1 MAGHS
6 KFKNIQYRKGAQDK
20 KRAKQFAKIGRE
32 IQIAVKIGGTDPE
45 SNPRLRLAITN
56 ARSVNM
62 PKDNVDRAINKNN
75 TEASDYSEV
84 RYEGYG
90 PFGTA
95 FIVEALT
102 DNKNRTASE
111 IRSIFSKN
119 GGNLG
124 ETGSVSFN
132 FNKVG
137 EIQIKKEIDD
147 SALEDLLEHGL
158 EDYNTEDDVTYLYS
172 SFEELASFEKI
183 LVDKNFESA
192 LQGLELLHALVE
204 TYEDLI
210 ELIALPQKVN
220 SYQELKKWCG
230 GQFHHYQSISKKHSE
245 VRNFEQLKSF
255 INSINFKKVI
265 K

>member
-6 KFKNIQYRKGAQDK
+6 KFKNIQFRKGAQDK
-20 KRAKQFAKIGRE
+20 KRAKQFSKIGRE
-32 IQIAVKIGGTDPE
+32 IQIAVKIAGTDIE
-45 SNPRLRLAITN
+45 SNPRLRLAITK

-75 TEASDYSEV
+75 SDATEYSEV

-132 FNKVG
+132 FDKVG
-137 EIQIKKEIDD
+137 EIQIKSEINDT
-147 SALEDLLEHGL
+147 LLEELLENGL
-158 EDYNTEDDVTYLYS
+158 EDYSIEDNITNVYCK
-172 SFEELASFEKI
+172 FESLASLEKVI
-183 LVDKNFESA
+183 MEKGLDVESA
-192 LQGLELLHALVE
+192 LIVWKPNMTVKIEKEDELNRLIKLNDDLEDNDDVQNCFSNLDFDSSLL
-204 TYEDLI
+204 D
-210 ELIALPQKVN
+210 N
-220 SYQELKKWCG
+220 S
-230 GQFHHYQSISKKHSE
+230 
-245 VRNFEQLKSF
+245 NA
-255 INSINFKKVI
+255 
-265 K
+265 

>member
-6 KFKNIQYRKGAQDK
+6 KFKNIQFRKGAQDK
-20 KRAKQFAKIGRE
+20 KRAKQFSKIGRE
-32 IQIAVKIGGTDPE
+32 IQIAVKIAGTDIE
-45 SNPRLRLAITN
+45 SNPRLRLAITK

-75 TEASDYSEV
+75 SDTTEYSEV

-111 IRSIFSKN
+111 IRSVFSKN

-132 FNKVG
+132 FDKVG
-137 EIQIKKEIDD
+137 EIQIKSEINDI
-147 SALEDLLEHGL
+147 LLEELLENGL
-158 EDYNTEDDVTYLYS
+158 EDYSIEDNITNVYCK
-172 SFEELASFEKI
+172 FESLASLEKVI
-183 LVDKNFESA
+183 MEKGLDVESA
-192 LQGLELLHALVE
+192 LIVWKPNMTVKIEKEDELNRLIKLNDDLEDNDDVQNCFSNLDFDSSLL
-204 TYEDLI
+204 D
-210 ELIALPQKVN
+210 N
-220 SYQELKKWCG
+220 S
-230 GQFHHYQSISKKHSE
+230 
-245 VRNFEQLKSF
+245 NA
-255 INSINFKKVI
+255 
-265 K
+265 

>member
-32 IQIAVKIGGTDPE
+32 IQIAVKIAGTDIE
-45 SNPRLRLAITN
+45 SNPRLRLAITK

-75 TEASDYSEV
+75 SDTTEYSEV

-132 FNKVG
+132 FDKVG
-137 EIQIKKEIDD
+137 EIQIKSEINDT
-147 SALEDLLEHGL
+147 LLEELLEQGL
-158 EDYNTEDDVTYLYS
+158 EDYSIEDNITNIYCK
-172 SFEELASFEKI
+172 FESLASLEKVVMEKG
-183 LVDKNFESA
+183 LNVESA
-192 LQGLELLHALVE
+192 LIIWKPNMTVKIEKEDELNRLIKLNDDLEDNDDVQNCFSNLDFDSSLL
-204 TYEDLI
+204 D
-210 ELIALPQKVN
+210 N
-220 SYQELKKWCG
+220 S
-230 GQFHHYQSISKKHSE
+230 
-245 VRNFEQLKSF
+245 NA
-255 INSINFKKVI
+255 
-265 K
+265 

>member
-45 SNPRLRLAITN
+45 SNPRLRLAMTN

-62 PKDNVDRAINKNN
+62 PKDNVERAINKNN

-147 SALEDLLEHGL
+147 SVLEDLLDHGL
-158 EDYNTEDDVTYLYS
+158 EDYNKDDDVTYLYS

-183 LVDKNFESA
+183 LVDKKFDIESA
-192 LQGLELLHALVE
+192 NIIWKPNLTVKIEKKEDLDKLIRLNEELEDNDDVQNCFSNLDFDSELLEFNNA
-204 TYEDLI
+204 
-210 ELIALPQKVN
+210 
-220 SYQELKKWCG
+220 
-230 GQFHHYQSISKKHSE
+230 
-245 VRNFEQLKSF
+245 
-255 INSINFKKVI
+255 
-265 K
+265 

>member
-32 IQIAVKIGGTDPE
+32 IQIAVKIGGSDPE
-45 SNPRLRLAITN
+45 SNPRLRLAINN

-75 TEASDYSEV
+75 SDTTDYNEV

-132 FNKVG
+132 FDKVG
-137 EIQIKKEIDD
+137 EILIKGNLDD
-147 SALEDLLEHGL
+147 TTLEQLLDYGL
-158 EDYNTEDDVTYLYS
+158 DDYS
-172 SFEELASFEKI
+172 SEDGITYIYCK
-183 LVDKNFESA
+183 
-192 LQGLELLHALVE
+192 
-204 TYEDLI
+204 YEDLASLEKAMREKNMEI
-210 ELIALPQKVN
+210 ESASIIWKPNMTVNIEKEDELNRLIKLNEDLEDNDDVQNCFSNLDFDSSLLDSSNA
-220 SYQELKKWCG
+220 
-230 GQFHHYQSISKKHSE
+230 
-245 VRNFEQLKSF
+245 
-255 INSINFKKVI
+255 
-265 K
+265 

>member
-147 SALEDLLEHGL
+147 SALDDLLDHCL
-158 EDYNTEDDVTYLYS
+158 EDYNTYDDVTYLYS

-183 LVDKNFESA
+183 LVDKNFDIESA
-192 LQGLELLHALVE
+192 NIIWKPNLTVKIEKKEDLDKLIRLNEELEDNDDVQNCFSNLDFDSELLE
-204 TYEDLI
+204 
-210 ELIALPQKVN
+210 VN
-220 SYQELKKWCG
+220 
-230 GQFHHYQSISKKHSE
+230 
-245 VRNFEQLKSF
+245 NA
-255 INSINFKKVI
+255 
-265 K
+265 

>member
-6 KFKNIQYRKGAQDK
+6 KFKNIQFRKGAQDK
-20 KRAKQFAKIGRE
+20 KRAKQFSKIGRE
-32 IQIAVKIGGTDPE
+32 IQIAVKIAGTDIE
-45 SNPRLRLAITN
+45 SNPRLRLAITK

-75 TEASDYSEV
+75 SDTTEYSEV

-132 FNKVG
+132 FDKVG
-137 EIQIKKEIDD
+137 EIQIKSEINDT
-147 SALEDLLEHGL
+147 LLEELLEYGL
-158 EDYNTEDDVTYLYS
+158 EDYLTEDNITNIYCK
-172 SFEELASFEKI
+172 FESLASLEKVI
-183 LVDKNFESA
+183 MEKGLDVESA
-192 LQGLELLHALVE
+192 LIVWKPNMTVKIEKEDELNRLIKLNDDLEDNDDVQNCFSNLDFDSSLL
-204 TYEDLI
+204 D
-210 ELIALPQKVN
+210 N
-220 SYQELKKWCG
+220 S
-230 GQFHHYQSISKKHSE
+230 
-245 VRNFEQLKSF
+245 NA
-255 INSINFKKVI
+255 
-265 K
+265 

>member
-6 KFKNIQYRKGAQDK
+6 KFKNIQFRKGAQDK
-20 KRAKQFAKIGRE
+20 KRAKQFSKIGRE
-32 IQIAVKIGGTDPE
+32 IQIAVKIAGTDIE
-45 SNPRLRLAITN
+45 SNPRLRLAITK

-75 TEASDYSEV
+75 SDTTEYSEV

-132 FNKVG
+132 FDKVG
-137 EIQIKKEIDD
+137 EIQIKSEINDTL
-147 SALEDLLEHGL
+147 LEELLEHGL
-158 EDYNTEDDVTYLYS
+158 EDYSIEDNISNIYCK
-172 SFEELASFEKI
+172 FESLASLEKVVMEKG
-183 LVDKNFESA
+183 LNVESA
-192 LQGLELLHALVE
+192 LIIWKPNMTVKIEKEDELNKLIKLNDDLEDNDDVQNCFSNLDFDSSLL
-204 TYEDLI
+204 D
-210 ELIALPQKVN
+210 N
-220 SYQELKKWCG
+220 S
-230 GQFHHYQSISKKHSE
+230 
-245 VRNFEQLKSF
+245 NA
-255 INSINFKKVI
+255 
-265 K
+265 

>member
-62 PKDNVDRAINKNN
+62 PKDNVERAINKNN
-75 TEASDYSEV
+75 TDTADYSEV

-137 EIQIKKEIDD
+137 EIQVKKEIDD
-147 SALEDLLEHGL
+147 GSLEDLLDHGL
-158 EDYNTEDDVTYLYS
+158 EDYNIEDDATYIYCSYETLAS
-172 SFEELASFEKI
+172 LEKIMREKKFEIESANIIWKPNLTVNIEKEEELTK
-183 LVDKNFESA
+183 LVKLNDE
-192 LQGLELLHALVE
+192 LEDNDDVQNCFSNLDFDSSLLEITNA
-204 TYEDLI
+204 
-210 ELIALPQKVN
+210 
-220 SYQELKKWCG
+220 
-230 GQFHHYQSISKKHSE
+230 
-245 VRNFEQLKSF
+245 
-255 INSINFKKVI
+255 
-265 K
+265 

>member
-45 SNPRLRLAITN
+45 SNPRLRLAINN

-75 TEASDYSEV
+75 SDTTDYTEV

-90 PFGTA
+90 PSGTA

-132 FNKVG
+132 FDKVG
-137 EIQIKKEIDD
+137 EIQTKGNLDD
-147 SALEDLLEHGL
+147 STLEQLLDYGLDDYISEDGMTYIYCKFEDLVSLEKAMREKNMEIESASIIWKPNMTVNIEKEDELNRLIKLNEDLED
-158 EDYNTEDDVTYLYS
+158 NDDVQNCFSNLDFDS
-172 SFEELASFEKI
+172 S
-183 LVDKNFESA
+183 
-192 LQGLELLHALVE
+192 LLDSSNA
-204 TYEDLI
+204 
-210 ELIALPQKVN
+210 
-220 SYQELKKWCG
+220 
-230 GQFHHYQSISKKHSE
+230 
-245 VRNFEQLKSF
+245 
-255 INSINFKKVI
+255 
-265 K
+265 

>member
-32 IQIAVKIGGTDPE
+32 IQIAVKIGGSDPE
-45 SNPRLRLAITN
+45 SNPRLRLAINN

-75 TEASDYSEV
+75 SDTTDYNEV

-132 FNKVG
+132 FDKVG
-137 EIQIKKEIDD
+137 EILIKGNLDDTTLEQLLDYGLDDYSSEDGMTYIYCKFEDIASLEKAMREKNMEIESASIIWKPNMTVNIEKEDELNRLIKLNED
-147 SALEDLLEHGL
+147 LEDNDDVQNCFSNLDFDISLLE
-158 EDYNTEDDVTYLYS
+158 S
-172 SFEELASFEKI
+172 SNA
-183 LVDKNFESA
+183 
-192 LQGLELLHALVE
+192 
-204 TYEDLI
+204 
-210 ELIALPQKVN
+210 
-220 SYQELKKWCG
+220 
-230 GQFHHYQSISKKHSE
+230 
-245 VRNFEQLKSF
+245 
-255 INSINFKKVI
+255 
-265 K
+265 

>member
-6 KFKNIQYRKGAQDK
+6 KFKNIQFRKGAQDK
-20 KRAKQFAKIGRE
+20 KRAKQFSKIGRE
-32 IQIAVKIGGTDPE
+32 IQIAVKIAGTDIE
-45 SNPRLRLAITN
+45 SNPRLRLAISK
-56 ARSVNM
+56 ARSINM

-75 TEASDYSEV
+75 TDTTEYSEV

-132 FNKVG
+132 FDKVG
-137 EIQIKKEIDD
+137 EIQIKSEISDTI
-147 SALEDLLEHGL
+147 LEDLLDHGL
-158 EDYNTEDDVTYLYS
+158 EDYSLDDKMTNIYCK
-172 SFEELASFEKI
+172 FESLTSLEKVI
-183 LVDKNFESA
+183 IEKNLEVESA
-192 LQGLELLHALVE
+192 LIIWKPNMTVKIEKEDELNRLIKLTDDLEDNDDVQNCFSNLDFDPSLLGSAN
-204 TYEDLI
+204 
-210 ELIALPQKVN
+210 A
-220 SYQELKKWCG
+220 G
-230 GQFHHYQSISKKHSE
+230 
-245 VRNFEQLKSF
+245 
-255 INSINFKKVI
+255 
-265 K
+265 

>member
-45 SNPRLRLAITN
+45 SNPRLRLAINN
-56 ARSVNM
+56 ARTVNM

-75 TEASDYSEV
+75 SDTTDYNEV

-132 FNKVG
+132 FDKVG
-137 EIQIKKEIDD
+137 EIQIKGN
-147 SALEDLLEHGL
+147 LEDTTLEQLLDYGLDDYSSEDGLTYIYCKFEDLSSLEKAMREKNMEIESASIIWKPNMTVNIEKEDELNRLIKLNEDL
-158 EDYNTEDDVTYLYS
+158 EDNDDVQNCFSNLDFDS
-172 SFEELASFEKI
+172 S
-183 LVDKNFESA
+183 
-192 LQGLELLHALVE
+192 LLDSSNA
-204 TYEDLI
+204 
-210 ELIALPQKVN
+210 
-220 SYQELKKWCG
+220 
-230 GQFHHYQSISKKHSE
+230 
-245 VRNFEQLKSF
+245 
-255 INSINFKKVI
+255 
-265 K
+265 

>member
-6 KFKNIQYRKGAQDK
+6 KFKNIQIRKGAQDK
-20 KRAKQFAKIGRE
+20 KRAKQFSKIGRE
-32 IQIAVKIGGTDPE
+32 IQIAVKIAGTDIE
-45 SNPRLRLAITN
+45 SNPRLRLAITK

-75 TEASDYSEV
+75 SDTTEYSEV

-111 IRSIFSKN
+111 IRSVFSKN

-132 FNKVG
+132 FDKVG
-137 EIQIKKEIDD
+137 EIQIKSEINDT
-147 SALEDLLEHGL
+147 LLEELLESGL
-158 EDYNTEDDVTYLYS
+158 EDYSIEDNITNVYCK
-172 SFEELASFEKI
+172 FESLASLEKVI
-183 LVDKNFESA
+183 MEKGLDVESA
-192 LQGLELLHALVE
+192 LIVWKPNMTVKIEKEDELNRLIKLNDDLEDNDDVQNCFSNLDFDSSLL
-204 TYEDLI
+204 D
-210 ELIALPQKVN
+210 N
-220 SYQELKKWCG
+220 SDA
-230 GQFHHYQSISKKHSE
+230 
-245 VRNFEQLKSF
+245 
-255 INSINFKKVI
+255 
-265 K
+265 

>member
-6 KFKNIQYRKGAQDK
+6 KFKNIQFRKGAQDK
-20 KRAKQFAKIGRE
+20 KRAKQFSKIGRE
-32 IQIAVKIGGTDPE
+32 IQIAVKIAGTDIE
-45 SNPRLRLAITN
+45 SNPRLRLAITK

-75 TEASDYSEV
+75 SDTTEYSEV

-132 FNKVG
+132 FDKVG
-137 EIQIKKEIDD
+137 EIQIKSEINDTLLD
-147 SALEDLLEHGL
+147 ELLEHGL
-158 EDYNTEDDVTYLYS
+158 EDYSTEDNITNIYCK
-172 SFEELASFEKI
+172 FESLASLEKVI
-183 LVDKNFESA
+183 MKKGLDVESA
-192 LQGLELLHALVE
+192 LIIWKPNMTVKIEKEDELNRLIKLNDDLEDNDDVQNCFSNLDFDSSLL
-204 TYEDLI
+204 D
-210 ELIALPQKVN
+210 N
-220 SYQELKKWCG
+220 S
-230 GQFHHYQSISKKHSE
+230 
-245 VRNFEQLKSF
+245 NA
-255 INSINFKKVI
+255 
-265 K
+265 

>member
-147 SALEDLLEHGL
+147 SALEDLLDYGL
-158 EDYNTEDDVTYLYS
+158 EDYNTDDDVTYLYS

-183 LVDKNFESA
+183 LVDKKFDIESA
-192 LQGLELLHALVE
+192 NIIWKPNLTVKIEKKEDLDKLIRLNEELEDNDDVQNCFSNLDFDSELLE
-204 TYEDLI
+204 
-210 ELIALPQKVN
+210 VN
-220 SYQELKKWCG
+220 
-230 GQFHHYQSISKKHSE
+230 
-245 VRNFEQLKSF
+245 NA
-255 INSINFKKVI
+255 
-265 K
+265 

>member
-75 TEASDYSEV
+75 TDASDYSEV

-147 SALEDLLEHGL
+147 SALEDLLDHGL
-158 EDYNTEDDVTYLYS
+158 EDYITDGDVTYLYS
-172 SFEELASFEKI
+172 SFEELASLEKI
-183 LVDKNFESA
+183 LVDKKFDIESA
-192 LQGLELLHALVE
+192 NIIWKPNLTVKIEKKEDLDKLIRLNEELEDNDDVQNCFSNLDFDSELLE
-204 TYEDLI
+204 
-210 ELIALPQKVN
+210 VN
-220 SYQELKKWCG
+220 
-230 GQFHHYQSISKKHSE
+230 
-245 VRNFEQLKSF
+245 NA
-255 INSINFKKVI
+255 
-265 K
+265 

>member
-6 KFKNIQYRKGAQDK
+6 KFKNIQFRKGAQDK
-20 KRAKQFAKIGRE
+20 KRAKQFSKIGRE
-32 IQIAVKIGGTDPE
+32 IQIAVKIAGTDIE
-45 SNPRLRLAITN
+45 SNPRLRLAITK

-75 TEASDYSEV
+75 SDTTEYSEV

-132 FNKVG
+132 FDKVG
-137 EIQIKKEIDD
+137 EIQIKSEINDT
-147 SALEDLLEHGL
+147 LLEELLEQGL
-158 EDYNTEDDVTYLYS
+158 EDYSIEDNNTNIYCKFESLASLEKVIMEKGLDVQSALIVWKPNMTVKIEKEDELNRLIKLNDDLEDNDDVQNCFSNLDFDS
-172 SFEELASFEKI
+172 S
-183 LVDKNFESA
+183 
-192 LQGLELLHALVE
+192 LLDDSNA
-204 TYEDLI
+204 
-210 ELIALPQKVN
+210 
-220 SYQELKKWCG
+220 
-230 GQFHHYQSISKKHSE
+230 
-245 VRNFEQLKSF
+245 
-255 INSINFKKVI
+255 
-265 K
+265 

>member
-147 SALEDLLEHGL
+147 SALEDLLDQGL
-158 EDYNTEDDVTYLYS
+158 EDYNTDDDVTYLYS

-183 LVDKNFESA
+183 LVDKNFDIESA
-192 LQGLELLHALVE
+192 NIIWKPNLTVKIEKKEDLDKLIRLNEELEDNDDVQNCFSNLDFDSELLE
-204 TYEDLI
+204 
-210 ELIALPQKVN
+210 VN
-220 SYQELKKWCG
+220 
-230 GQFHHYQSISKKHSE
+230 
-245 VRNFEQLKSF
+245 NA
-255 INSINFKKVI
+255 
-265 K
+265 

>member
-147 SALEDLLEHGL
+147 SALEDLLDYGL
-158 EDYNTEDDVTYLYS
+158 EDYNTDDDVTYLYS

-183 LVDKNFESA
+183 LVDKNFDIESA
-192 LQGLELLHALVE
+192 NIIWKPNLTVKIEKKEELDKLIKLNEELEDNDDVQNCFSNLDFDSELLE
-204 TYEDLI
+204 
-210 ELIALPQKVN
+210 VN
-220 SYQELKKWCG
+220 
-230 GQFHHYQSISKKHSE
+230 
-245 VRNFEQLKSF
+245 NA
-255 INSINFKKVI
+255 
-265 K
+265 

>member
-6 KFKNIQYRKGAQDK
+6 KFKNIQFRKGAQDK
-20 KRAKQFAKIGRE
+20 KRAKQFSKIGRE
-32 IQIAVKIGGTDPE
+32 IQIAVKIAGTDIE
-45 SNPRLRLAITN
+45 SNPRLRLAITK

-75 TEASDYSEV
+75 SDTTEYSEV

-132 FNKVG
+132 FDKVG
-137 EIQIKKEIDD
+137 EIQIKSEINDTL
-147 SALEDLLEHGL
+147 LEELLEHGL
-158 EDYNTEDDVTYLYS
+158 EDYSIEDNITNIYCK
-172 SFEELASFEKI
+172 FESLTSLEKI
-183 LVDKNFESA
+183 ITEKSLDVESA
-192 LQGLELLHALVE
+192 LIVWKPNMTVKIEKEDELNKLIKLNDDLEDNDDVQNCFSNLDFDSSLL
-204 TYEDLI
+204 D
-210 ELIALPQKVN
+210 N
-220 SYQELKKWCG
+220 S
-230 GQFHHYQSISKKHSE
+230 
-245 VRNFEQLKSF
+245 NA
-255 INSINFKKVI
+255 
-265 K
+265 

>member
-6 KFKNIQYRKGAQDK
+6 KFKNIQFRKGAQDK
-20 KRAKQFAKIGRE
+20 KRAKQFSKIGRE
-32 IQIAVKIGGTDPE
+32 IQIAVKIAGTDIE
-45 SNPRLRLAITN
+45 SNPRLRLAITK

-75 TEASDYSEV
+75 SDTTEYSEV

-132 FNKVG
+132 FDKVG
-137 EIQIKKEIDD
+137 EIQIKSEINDTL
-147 SALEDLLEHGL
+147 LEELMEHGL
-158 EDYNTEDDVTYLYS
+158 EDYSTEDNITNIYCK
-172 SFEELASFEKI
+172 FESLASLEKVI
-183 LVDKNFESA
+183 MEKGLDVESA
-192 LQGLELLHALVE
+192 LIVWKPNMTVKIEKEDELNRLIKLNDDLEDNDDVQNCFSNLDFDSSLL
-204 TYEDLI
+204 D
-210 ELIALPQKVN
+210 N
-220 SYQELKKWCG
+220 S
-230 GQFHHYQSISKKHSE
+230 
-245 VRNFEQLKSF
+245 NA
-255 INSINFKKVI
+255 
-265 K
+265 

>member
-6 KFKNIQYRKGAQDK
+6 KFKNIQFRKGAQDK
-20 KRAKQFAKIGRE
+20 KRAKQFSKIGRE
-32 IQIAVKIGGTDPE
+32 IQIAVKIAGTDIE
-45 SNPRLRLAITN
+45 SNPRLRLAITK

-75 TEASDYSEV
+75 SDTTEYSEV

-132 FNKVG
+132 FDKVG
-137 EIQIKKEIDD
+137 EIQIKSEINDTL
-147 SALEDLLEHGL
+147 LEELLEHGL
-158 EDYNTEDDVTYLYS
+158 EDYSIEDNISNIYCK
-172 SFEELASFEKI
+172 FESLASLEKVVMEKG
-183 LVDKNFESA
+183 LDVESA
-192 LQGLELLHALVE
+192 LIIWKPNMTVKIEKEEELNRLIKLNDDLEDNDDVQNCFSNLDFDSSLL
-204 TYEDLI
+204 D
-210 ELIALPQKVN
+210 N
-220 SYQELKKWCG
+220 S
-230 GQFHHYQSISKKHSE
+230 
-245 VRNFEQLKSF
+245 NA
-255 INSINFKKVI
+255 
-265 K
+265 

>member
-6 KFKNIQYRKGAQDK
+6 KFKNIQFRKGAQDK
-20 KRAKQFAKIGRE
+20 KRAKQFSKIGRE
-32 IQIAVKIGGTDPE
+32 IQIAVKIAGTDIE
-45 SNPRLRLAITN
+45 SNPRLRLAITK

-75 TEASDYSEV
+75 SDTTEYSEV

-111 IRSIFSKN
+111 IRSVFSKN

-132 FNKVG
+132 FDKVG
-137 EIQIKKEIDD
+137 EIQIKSEINDT
-147 SALEDLLEHGL
+147 LLEELLESGL
-158 EDYNTEDDVTYLYS
+158 EDYSIEDNITNVYCK
-172 SFEELASFEKI
+172 FESLASLEKVI
-183 LVDKNFESA
+183 MEKGLDVESA
-192 LQGLELLHALVE
+192 LIIWKPNMTVKIEKEDELNRLIKLNDDLEDNDDVQNCFSNLDFDSSLL
-204 TYEDLI
+204 D
-210 ELIALPQKVN
+210 N
-220 SYQELKKWCG
+220 S
-230 GQFHHYQSISKKHSE
+230 
-245 VRNFEQLKSF
+245 NA
-255 INSINFKKVI
+255 
-265 K
+265 

>member
-6 KFKNIQYRKGAQDK
+6 KFKNIQFRKGAQDK
-20 KRAKQFAKIGRE
+20 KRAKQFSKIGRE
-32 IQIAVKIGGTDPE
+32 IQIAVKIAGTDIE
-45 SNPRLRLAITN
+45 SNPRLRLAISK

-75 TEASDYSEV
+75 TDSTEYSEV

-132 FNKVG
+132 FDRVG
-137 EIQIKKEIDD
+137 EIQIKGEINDKI
-147 SALEDLLEHGL
+147 LEELLDNGL
-158 EDYNTEDDVTYLYS
+158 EDYSTDENITFIYCK
-172 SFEELASFEKI
+172 FESLASLEKVI
-183 LVDKNFESA
+183 LKKNFIVESA
-192 LQGLELLHALVE
+192 LIIWKPNMTVNITKEDELNRLIKLNDDLEDNDDVQNCFSNLDFDSSLLE
-204 TYEDLI
+204 
-210 ELIALPQKVN
+210 
-220 SYQELKKWCG
+220 
-230 GQFHHYQSISKKHSE
+230 
-245 VRNFEQLKSF
+245 KS
-255 INSINFKKVI
+255 SA
-265 K
+265 

>member
-6 KFKNIQYRKGAQDK
+6 KFKNIQFRKGAQDK
-20 KRAKQFAKIGRE
+20 KRAKQFSKIGRE
-32 IQIAVKIGGTDPE
+32 IQIAVKIAGTDIE
-45 SNPRLRLAITN
+45 SNPRLRLAITK

-75 TEASDYSEV
+75 SDTTEYSEV

-111 IRSIFSKN
+111 IRSVFSKN

-132 FNKVG
+132 FDKVG
-137 EIQIKKEIDD
+137 EIQIKSEINDT
-147 SALEDLLEHGL
+147 LLEELLENGL
-158 EDYNTEDDVTYLYS
+158 EDYSIEDNITNIYCK
-172 SFEELASFEKI
+172 FESLASLEKVI
-183 LVDKNFESA
+183 MEKGLDVESA
-192 LQGLELLHALVE
+192 LIIWKPNMTVKIEKEDELNRLIKLNDDLEDNDDVQNCFSNLDFDSSLL
-204 TYEDLI
+204 D
-210 ELIALPQKVN
+210 N
-220 SYQELKKWCG
+220 S
-230 GQFHHYQSISKKHSE
+230 
-245 VRNFEQLKSF
+245 NA
-255 INSINFKKVI
+255 
-265 K
+265 

>member
-6 KFKNIQYRKGAQDK
+6 KFKNIQFRKGAQDK
-20 KRAKQFAKIGRE
+20 KRAKQFSKIGRE
-32 IQIAVKIGGTDPE
+32 IQIAVKIAGTDIE
-45 SNPRLRLAITN
+45 SNPRLRLAITK

-75 TEASDYSEV
+75 SDTTEYSEV

-132 FNKVG
+132 FDKVG
-137 EIQIKKEIDD
+137 EIQIKSEINDT
-147 SALEDLLEHGL
+147 LLEELLEQGL
-158 EDYNTEDDVTYLYS
+158 EDYSIEDNITNIYCK
-172 SFEELASFEKI
+172 FESLASLEKVI
-183 LVDKNFESA
+183 MKKGLDVESA
-192 LQGLELLHALVE
+192 LIVWKPNMTVKIEKEDELNRLIKLNDDLEDNDDVQNCFSNLDFDSSLL
-204 TYEDLI
+204 D
-210 ELIALPQKVN
+210 N
-220 SYQELKKWCG
+220 S
-230 GQFHHYQSISKKHSE
+230 
-245 VRNFEQLKSF
+245 NA
-255 INSINFKKVI
+255 
-265 K
+265 

>member
-6 KFKNIQYRKGAQDK
+6 KFKNIQFRKGAQDK
-20 KRAKQFAKIGRE
+20 KRAKQFSKIGRE
-32 IQIAVKIGGTDPE
+32 IQIAVKIAGTDIE
-45 SNPRLRLAITN
+45 SNPRLRLAITK

-75 TEASDYSEV
+75 SDTTEYSEV

-132 FNKVG
+132 FDKVG
-137 EIQIKKEIDD
+137 EIQIKSEINDTLLD
-147 SALEDLLEHGL
+147 ELLEHGL
-158 EDYNTEDDVTYLYS
+158 EDYSTEDNITNIYCK
-172 SFEELASFEKI
+172 FESLASLEKVI
-183 LVDKNFESA
+183 MKKGLDVESA
-192 LQGLELLHALVE
+192 LIIWKPNMTVKIEKEDELNKLIKLNDDLEDNDDVQNCFSNLDFDSSLL
-204 TYEDLI
+204 D
-210 ELIALPQKVN
+210 N
-220 SYQELKKWCG
+220 S
-230 GQFHHYQSISKKHSE
+230 
-245 VRNFEQLKSF
+245 NA
-255 INSINFKKVI
+255 
-265 K
+265 

>member
-6 KFKNIQYRKGAQDK
+6 KFKNIQFRKGAQDK
-20 KRAKQFAKIGRE
+20 KRAKQFSKIGRE
-32 IQIAVKIGGTDPE
+32 IQIAVKIAGTDIE
-45 SNPRLRLAITN
+45 SNPRLRLAITK

-75 TEASDYSEV
+75 SDTTEYSEV

-132 FNKVG
+132 FDKVG
-137 EIQIKKEIDD
+137 EIQIKSEINDT
-147 SALEDLLEHGL
+147 LLEELLEQGL
-158 EDYNTEDDVTYLYS
+158 EDYSIEDNITNIYCK
-172 SFEELASFEKI
+172 FESLASLEKVI
-183 LVDKNFESA
+183 MKKGLDVESA
-192 LQGLELLHALVE
+192 LIIWKPNMTVKIEKEDELNRLIKLNDDLEDNDDVQNCFSNLDFDSSLL
-204 TYEDLI
+204 D
-210 ELIALPQKVN
+210 N
-220 SYQELKKWCG
+220 S
-230 GQFHHYQSISKKHSE
+230 
-245 VRNFEQLKSF
+245 NA
-255 INSINFKKVI
+255 
-265 K
+265 

>member
-6 KFKNIQYRKGAQDK
+6 KFKNIQFRKGAQDK
-20 KRAKQFAKIGRE
+20 KRAKQFSKIGRE
-32 IQIAVKIGGTDPE
+32 IQIAVKIAGTDIE
-45 SNPRLRLAITN
+45 SNPRLRLAITK

-75 TEASDYSEV
+75 SDTTEYSEV

-132 FNKVG
+132 FDKVG
-137 EIQIKKEIDD
+137 EIQIKIEINDRL
-147 SALEDLLEHGL
+147 LEELLEHGL
-158 EDYNTEDDVTYLYS
+158 EDYSVEDNITNIYCK
-172 SFEELASFEKI
+172 FESLASLEKVI
-183 LVDKNFESA
+183 MEKGLDVESA
-192 LQGLELLHALVE
+192 LIVWKPNMTVKIEKEDELNRLIKLNDDLEDNDDVQNCFSNLDFDSSLL
-204 TYEDLI
+204 D
-210 ELIALPQKVN
+210 N
-220 SYQELKKWCG
+220 S
-230 GQFHHYQSISKKHSE
+230 
-245 VRNFEQLKSF
+245 NA
-255 INSINFKKVI
+255 
-265 K
+265 

>member
-6 KFKNIQYRKGAQDK
+6 KFKNIQFRKGAQDK
-20 KRAKQFAKIGRE
+20 KRAKQFSKIGRE
-32 IQIAVKIGGTDPE
+32 IQIAVKIAGTDIE
-45 SNPRLRLAITN
+45 SNPRLRLAITK

-75 TEASDYSEV
+75 SDTTEYSEV

-132 FNKVG
+132 FDKVG
-137 EIQIKKEIDD
+137 EIQIKSEINDTL
-147 SALEDLLEHGL
+147 LEELLEHGL
-158 EDYNTEDDVTYLYS
+158 EDYSIEDNITNIYCK
-172 SFEELASFEKI
+172 FESLASLEKVI
-183 LVDKNFESA
+183 MEKGLDVESA
-192 LQGLELLHALVE
+192 LIIWKPNMTVKIEKEDELNRLIKLNDDLEDNDDVQNCFSNLDFDSSLL
-204 TYEDLI
+204 D
-210 ELIALPQKVN
+210 N
-220 SYQELKKWCG
+220 S
-230 GQFHHYQSISKKHSE
+230 
-245 VRNFEQLKSF
+245 NA
-255 INSINFKKVI
+255 
-265 K
+265 

>member
-32 IQIAVKIGGTDPE
+32 IQIAVKIGGSDPE
-45 SNPRLRLAITN
+45 SNPRLRLAINN

-75 TEASDYSEV
+75 SDTTDYNEV

-132 FNKVG
+132 FDKVG
-137 EIQIKKEIDD
+137 EILIKGNLDD
-147 SALEDLLEHGL
+147 TTLEQLLDYGL
-158 EDYNTEDDVTYLYS
+158 DDYS
-172 SFEELASFEKI
+172 SE
-183 LVDKNFESA
+183 D
-192 LQGLELLHALVE
+192 GM
-204 TYEDLI
+204 TYI
-210 ELIALPQKVN
+210 
-220 SYQELKKWCG
+220 
-230 GQFHHYQSISKKHSE
+230 
-245 VRNFEQLKSF
+245 
-255 INSINFKKVI
+255 
-265 K
+265 